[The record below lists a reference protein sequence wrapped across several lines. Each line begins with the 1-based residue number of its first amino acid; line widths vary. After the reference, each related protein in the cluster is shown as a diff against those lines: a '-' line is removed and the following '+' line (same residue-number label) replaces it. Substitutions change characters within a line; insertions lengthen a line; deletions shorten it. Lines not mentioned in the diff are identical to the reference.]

1 MPKLKT
7 YGVITEEEL
16 NQAEREGTF
25 LITDTVTCSYCDQ
38 PVRVDTNTQY
48 LYCPQ
53 HHPLALSMYWYP
65 GYPAV
70 PYDAP
75 RYKEMHFFLT
85 QLERNRPLFDRQQ
98 PEYIAREKGCPFC
111 DRYLTPVDATLEE
124 QRDASL
130 LNQRMSCSECGV
142 SFLIEVID
150 VIGVLQ
156 IRFTHDARSLRKD
169 TEQTPNNVELQ
180 TRHEGAENG
189 VSDNDVEHSHDDA
202 TETETDEKKQ
212 NLPRSQ
218 TQNPPQNPPVN
229 PLGNRPDSIDASGAF
244 PTQNQ
249 PHAIET
255 IADEHPNAHTD
266 IAGQIVEYLSDAEN
280 YTARTGEM
288 RTAIGCVP
296 EGFNKARI
304 KLLKEGRIR
313 EVKRGVYQLIHQP

>member
-156 IRFTHDARSLRKD
+156 IPLRTMQGLCGK
-169 TEQTPNNVELQ
+169 
-180 TRHEGAENG
+180 
-189 VSDNDVEHSHDDA
+189 
-202 TETETDEKKQ
+202 
-212 NLPRSQ
+212 
-218 TQNPPQNPPVN
+218 TQN
-229 PLGNRPDSIDASGAF
+229 RPRTTLNSKHDTRARRMGF
-244 PTQNQ
+244 PTTMLNT
-249 PHAIET
+249 PTTTRRKPKPMKKNKIYHVLKRRI
-255 IADEHPNAHTD
+255 HP
-266 IAGQIVEYLSDAEN
+266 
-280 YTARTGEM
+280 
-288 RTAIGCVP
+288 
-296 EGFNKARI
+296 
-304 KLLKEGRIR
+304 
-313 EVKRGVYQLIHQP
+313 